1 MLLGGLKRWV
11 GGPIGDLTAVVTVSD
26 DGGSSGRLR
35 REFGILPPG
44 DIRSCIVALADDE
57 DLLARLFEYR
67 FDEGEGLS
75 GHSFGNLFLTALA
88 GITGDFY
95 QAILTAEAV
104 LSVRGRILPATL
116 SDLKLHARG
125 LSGRTYK
132 GESAV
137 GGSGEPLQEIL
148 LEPEKPPAFGPAVEA
163 IRQAD
168 LVILGPGSLYT
179 SVIANLLIP
188 EIGAAVQQSRGR
200 VVLPLNLMTQAGE
213 TDGMNGLDHLD
224 AVERYLGIG
233 AVDAVVVN
241 TAPLPAERL
250 PAYRE
255 EGSEPVVVD
264 EVAFR
269 QRGIEIVGD
278 DLLAAGRLIRHDR
291 YKLGSAILSVLEAED
306 EPAVSTTE

>member
-1 MLLGGLKRWV
+1 LLSGLKHSV
-11 GGPIGDLTAVVTVSD
+11 GGPVGDLTAVVTVSD

-57 DLLARLFEYR
+57 DLLARLFDYR

-75 GHSFGNLFLTALA
+75 GHSFGNLFLAALA
-88 GITGDFY
+88 GITGEFY

-116 SDLKLHARG
+116 SDLRLHARG
-125 LSGRTYK
+125 LSGRTYE

-137 GGSGEPLQEIL
+137 GGSGEPLQEVL
-148 LEPEKPPAFGPAVEA
+148 LEPEAPPGFGPAVEA
-163 IRQAD
+163 IQQAD

-188 EIGAAVQQSRGR
+188 DIDAAIQQGRGK
-200 VVLPLNLMTQAGE
+200 VVLPLNLMTQPGE
-213 TDGMNGLDHLD
+213 TDGMDGLDHLD
-224 AVERYLGIG
+224 AIERYLGTG
-233 AVDAVVVN
+233 TVDTVVVN
-241 TAPLPAERL
+241 TGELPAERL

-255 EGSEPVVVD
+255 EGSEPVIVDEAAFRERGVEVVD
-264 EVAFR
+264 A
-269 QRGIEIVGD
+269 
-278 DLLAAGRLIRHDR
+278 DLLAPGRLIRHDKF
-291 YKLGSAILSVLEAED
+291 KLARTILSVLESEGKSGGAATD
-306 EPAVSTTE
+306 